1 MRSYPSDIL
10 TRIHPTVRVVLSSL
24 ESVLRIFQDNLA
36 VRGELAD
43 VAPEELPSLT
53 KQTLEIVVDFSEF
66 YMGSKTWLAAELSV
80 HDATRVTRAL
90 HRLLKTCVR
99 WFKWMED
106 LKAPRGRT
114 PGQERRSSIYGTIR
128 DAKGWQTRSIK
139 RASRYSNSS
148 IDVLRRRELN
158 TCGLRS
164 LKSWICTKDS
174 SRIIDNPCNLA
185 RAHGNAMYLIDCSAR
200 DM

>member
-1 MRSYPSDIL
+1 MRTYPSDIL
-10 TRIHPTVRVVLSSL
+10 TRVHPTSRVVLSNL

-53 KQTLEIVVDFSEF
+53 KRTLEIVIEISDF

-139 RASRYSNSS
+139 EGQQVLQLLDRCSS
-148 IDVLRRRELN
+148 TPGVEHV
-158 TCGLRS
+158 RS
-164 LKSWICTKDS
+164 EVTK
-174 SRIIDNPCNLA
+174 IV
-185 RAHGNAMYLIDCSAR
+185 
-200 DM
+200 DMHKRFLENY